1 MKVGDLVK
9 YTDVCCK
16 QYSVVP
22 EKLLNYYGF
31 GVVLFVDDINTLRI
45 RRNKAMQVHVHWSK
59 QGTEWEPYD
68 DLEIVSEGG

>member
-9 YTDVCCK
+9 YSDACCK
-16 QYSVVP
+16 QYRAVP

-31 GVVLFVDDINTLRI
+31 GVVLFVDDVNTLRI

-68 DLEIVSEGG
+68 DLEIVSESE